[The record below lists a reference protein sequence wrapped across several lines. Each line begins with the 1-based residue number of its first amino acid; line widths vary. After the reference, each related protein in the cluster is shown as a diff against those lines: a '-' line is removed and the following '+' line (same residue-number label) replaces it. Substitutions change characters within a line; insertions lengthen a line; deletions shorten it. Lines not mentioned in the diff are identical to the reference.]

1 MSLMTIQHYLTRT
14 QQQHGGATGELTLIL
29 NDIVTTCK
37 RVAQAVNQGALLGTM
52 GDLGSQ
58 NVQGEVQKALDVIAN
73 TIFLESNQASGLLA
87 GMASE
92 EMDDPC
98 QMPESRHG
106 KYLLLF
112 DPLDGSSNVNINI
125 SVGSIFSVLRCPE
138 SVTRPQLSDFLQPG
152 VQQVCAGYA
161 LYGSSTMLV
170 ITTGN
175 GVDGF
180 TLDQG
185 TGEFMLTHPQMRI
198 VEDTR
203 EFAINMSNQR
213 HWLPAIKRYVEECVQ
228 GASGPRG
235 FDFNMRWVASMV
247 AEVHRILLR
256 GGIFMYP
263 LDKKNATQGGRLRL
277 LYEANPMA
285 MLVEQAGGLA
295 TTGQQRLLDLVPQAL
310 HQRVSVILGS
320 RHEVERVQAYYESE

>member
-14 QQQHGGATGELTLIL
+14 QQQHAGSTGELTLIL

-37 RVAQAVNQGALLGTM
+37 RVAQAVNQGALLGNM

-73 TIFLESNQASGLLA
+73 TIFLDSNQASGLLA
-87 GMASE
+87 GLASE
-92 EMDDPC
+92 EMDAPC
-98 QMPESRHG
+98 AMPESRHG

-112 DPLDGSSNVNINI
+112 DPLDGSSNVNVNI
-125 SVGSIFSVLRCPE
+125 SVGSIFSVLRCPAG
-138 SVTRPQLSDFLQPG
+138 VTQPQLADFLQPG

-170 ITTGN
+170 ITTGQ

-185 TGEFMLTHPQMRI
+185 TGEFMMTHPQMRI
-198 VEDTR
+198 PADSR

-213 HWLPAIKRYVEECVQ
+213 HWTPGIKRYVDECVQ
-228 GASGPRG
+228 GATGPRCQ
-235 FDFNMRWVASMV
+235 DFNMRWVASMV

-263 LDKKNATQGGRLRL
+263 VDNKNAAQGGRLRL

-295 TTGQQRLLDLVPQAL
+295 STGRQRLLEVVPQAL

-320 RHEVERVQAYYESE
+320 RHEVERVQDYISAE

>member
-14 QQQHGGATGELTLIL
+14 QQQHAGSTGELTLIL

-73 TIFLESNQASGLLA
+73 TIFLDSNQASGLLA
-87 GMASE
+87 GLASE
-92 EMDDPC
+92 EMDAPC
-98 QMPESRHG
+98 AMPESRHG

-112 DPLDGSSNVNINI
+112 DPLDGSSNVNVNI
-125 SVGSIFSVLRCPE
+125 SVGSIFSVLRCPAG
-138 SVTRPQLSDFLQPG
+138 VTQPQLADFLQPG

-170 ITTGN
+170 ITTGQ

-198 VEDTR
+198 PADSR

-213 HWLPAIKRYVEECVQ
+213 HWTPGIKRYVDECVQ
-228 GASGPRG
+228 GATGPRG
-235 FDFNMRWVASMV
+235 QDFNMRWVASMV

-263 LDKKNATQGGRLRL
+263 VDNKNAAQGGRLRL

-285 MLVEQAGGLA
+285 MLGEQAGGLA
-295 TTGQQRLLDLVPQAL
+295 STGRQRLLEVVPQAL

-320 RHEVERVQAYYESE
+320 RHEVERVQEYVGAE

>member
-14 QQQHGGATGELTLIL
+14 QQQHAGSTGELTLIL

-73 TIFLESNQASGLLA
+73 TIFLDSNQASGLLA
-87 GMASE
+87 GLASE
-92 EMDDPC
+92 EMDAPC
-98 QMPESRHG
+98 AMPESRHG

-112 DPLDGSSNVNINI
+112 DPLDGSSNVNVNI
-125 SVGSIFSVLRCPE
+125 SVGSIFSVLRCPAG
-138 SVTRPQLSDFLQPG
+138 VTQPQLADFLQPG

-170 ITTGN
+170 ITTGQ

-198 VEDTR
+198 PADSR

-213 HWLPAIKRYVEECVQ
+213 HWTPGIKRYVDECVQ
-228 GASGPRG
+228 GATGPRG
-235 FDFNMRWVASMV
+235 QDFNMRWVASMV

-263 LDKKNATQGGRLRL
+263 VDNKNAAQGGRLRL

-295 TTGQQRLLDLVPQAL
+295 STGRQRLLEVVPQAL

-320 RHEVERVQAYYESE
+320 RHEVERVQEYVGAE